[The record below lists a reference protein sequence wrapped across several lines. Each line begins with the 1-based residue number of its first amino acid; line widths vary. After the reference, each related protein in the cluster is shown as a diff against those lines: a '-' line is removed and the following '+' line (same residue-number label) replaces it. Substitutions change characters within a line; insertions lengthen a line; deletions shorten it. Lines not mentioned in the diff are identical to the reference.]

1 MSRAFRLD
9 PAVSSVS
16 HHVTPFEAT
25 DLTIVKGIRCTTTER
40 TLADIGSVV
49 HGRKQVRRALTSAR
63 RKGLDL
69 AKTRTTAERLH
80 RPGQSGTGMLLG
92 LLDSVPWEGTLPATW
107 FEELLALCLDDPALP
122 PRVLQCPILDGHGRI
137 VARTDVGFP
146 SVRLGVEAHSR
157 EFHFGPDA
165 EHFDEDRDIAATR
178 CGWELMYLGWYAT
191 KRPAAVLEI
200 IREVVALRAR
210 ELGEQ
215 PSGRQL

>member
-1 MSRAFRLD
+1 
-9 PAVSSVS
+9 
-16 HHVTPFEAT
+16 
-25 DLTIVKGIRCTTTER
+25 
-40 TLADIGSVV
+40 
-49 HGRKQVRRALTSAR
+49 
-63 RKGLDL
+63 
-69 AKTRTTAERLH
+69 
-80 RPGQSGTGMLLG
+80 MLLG

-157 EFHFGPDA
+157 KFHFGPDA